1 MKITTDFLQAKKQ
14 WGFPSET
21 NLFGSGQLLRRG
33 AGWRWQSAMLVAL
46 VFCVAALAV
55 TSGDVAA
62 TFRHRLEIF
71 LLLGGIAVWRWGWFV
86 VQSVRAMVYRY
97 WAFPRLR
104 RQAERAASV
113 DERGPVPE
121 VTILAVTYH
130 ERPWITETVFKSV
143 YSELSTVSGLTRA
156 PRLVVATGCDE
167 DDKAIQR
174 VHAEFSQSF
183 GAEAGAAWP
192 PELILL
198 RDDTGKRPAIAGAL
212 REIVARQPHPDGVV
226 MFLDGDTVLQ
236 PGLMRKVLPLFR
248 LKPDVS
254 AVTTD
259 EDGWVQGPRW
269 FAEWISLRLGLRH
282 RTMCSVALSGKLLC
296 LTGRL
301 SVFRASVATD
311 PTFLEQIER
320 DSIEHWL
327 WGSFDM
333 LSGDDKSTSYWLA
346 ARGRRMLYV
355 PDARAT
361 TIEVVSS
368 SPVKRALANVRRW
381 SGNSL
386 RHGWRS
392 FKLGPKK
399 LGWFCWYSLLDQR
412 LTIWTAL
419 VGPLFALLAVCAGR
433 IELAA
438 AYLLWVMVS
447 RLCHSAIAWRH
458 DRRFSAF
465 YVPLQI
471 ASDWVIAV
479 TKAWTLFHPAK
490 QAWFNRGARRLDA
503 GKLSALPRLR
513 AAVAHY
519 LYAFACASMLVL
531 IGIYTRFVPVVSEA
545 PLFFDNRTDNA
556 AAPQAPPGAN
566 SSEPVVLFGTEA
578 IAGAGKL
585 LPTPMPSPAGT
596 VPRDAVAA
604 ATSRLQPAQ

>member
-1 MKITTDFLQAKKQ
+1 
-14 WGFPSET
+14 
-21 NLFGSGQLLRRG
+21 
-33 AGWRWQSAMLVAL
+33 MLVAL
-46 VFCVAALAV
+46 GLWMAALAAAI
-55 TSGDVAA
+55 GDGTAWL
-62 TFRHRLEIF
+62 RHRVEILF
-71 LLLGGIAVWRWGWFV
+71 LFGGIAVWRWGWFV
-86 VQSVRAMVYRY
+86 VQSVRALLYRY

-113 DERGPVPE
+113 AEHGPVPE
-121 VTILAVTYH
+121 VSILAVTYH
-130 ERPWITETVFKSV
+130 ERPWITEAVFKSV
-143 YSELSTVSGLTRA
+143 YRELSTLSGLARA

-167 DDKAIQR
+167 DDQAIQR
-174 VHAEFSQSF
+174 VHAECSQSF
-183 GAEAGAAWP
+183 GAAAGAAWP
-192 PELILL
+192 PELVLL
-198 RDDTGKRPAIAGAL
+198 RDDTGKRPALAGAL
-212 REIVARQPHPDGVV
+212 REIAAGQPHPDGVV
-226 MFLDGDTVLQ
+226 LFLDGDTVLQ

-282 RTMCSVALSGKLLC
+282 RTMCSVALSGTLLC

-301 SVFRASVATD
+301 SVFRASVAVD
-311 PTFLEQIER
+311 PSFLEQIER

-361 TIEVVSS
+361 TIEVVSK
-368 SPVKRALANVRRW
+368 PAAKRALANIRRW

-386 RHGWRS
+386 RHGWRA
-392 FKLGPKK
+392 FKLGPQK

-412 LTIWTAL
+412 LAIWTVL

-433 IELAA
+433 LEFAA

-458 DRRFSAF
+458 GRRLSAF

-471 ASDWVIAV
+471 ASDWVISV

-490 QAWFNRGARRLDA
+490 QAWLNRGARRLDA
-503 GKLSALPRLR
+503 QKTGASPRLR
-513 AAVAHY
+513 AAAAHY
-519 LYAFACASMLVL
+519 LYAFACSAMVL
-531 IGIYTRFVPVVSEA
+531 GIGIYTHFVPVVSEA
-545 PLFFDNRTDNA
+545 PLFLGTRPEVDAVPT
-556 AAPQAPPGAN
+556 APLAESGSA
-566 SSEPVVLFGTEA
+566 PVVMFGMETL
-578 IAGAGKL
+578 AGDGTPP
-585 LPTPMPSPAGT
+585 PTQISSPAWAIS
-596 VPRDAVAA
+596 RDAVAA
-604 ATSRLQPAQ
+604 AAPPLRPAQ